1 LKKIK
6 KLTSALV
13 ALTICAVF
21 LWLPIF
27 VSYYGLMEADFLTT
41 NLSYEN
47 TDLDLFPAGQKFQ
60 SLSWGSNTGFNQ
72 WLGHSL
78 EGPYAFHLL
87 IPLPGQNNPMLR
99 C

>member
-1 LKKIK
+1 MKNLP
-6 KLTSALV
+6 SALV
-13 ALTICAVF
+13 VTTICAIF

-27 VSYYGLMEADFLTT
+27 VSYYDLMEADFLTT

-47 TDLDLFPAGQKFQ
+47 TDLDLFPAGQKTQ
-60 SLSWGSNTGFNQ
+60 ALSWGSHTGFNQ

-78 EGPYAFHLL
+78 EGPYAFHFL

>member
-1 LKKIK
+1 MKNLP
-6 KLTSALV
+6 SALV
-13 ALTICAVF
+13 VTTICAIF

-60 SLSWGSNTGFNQ
+60 PVSWGSNTGFIQ
-72 WLGHSL
+72 WLGPSL
-78 EGPYAFHLL
+78 EGPYAFHFL